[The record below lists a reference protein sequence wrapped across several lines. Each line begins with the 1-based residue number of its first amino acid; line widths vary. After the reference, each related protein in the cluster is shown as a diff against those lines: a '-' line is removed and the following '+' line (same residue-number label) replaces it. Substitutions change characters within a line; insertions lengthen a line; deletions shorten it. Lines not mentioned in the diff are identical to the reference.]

1 MRNSGPWADGGLGDR
16 PIRVLPTLL
25 PIPQPQALHTAP
37 GQRGE
42 TLVVIPPPSAF
53 SPQQWMWSSNRSG
66 HLAGSGDTWNPRKPV
81 LTVPGVTHTSRQG
94 AHSWATPTARPFFL
108 GTELS
113 LIFSPCLSPPGPRF
127 CTVGPHSQVWLCF
140 PQKIL
145 QGPRGLLGL
154 LSWLSLCVQ
163 RALQELSGLAFRIFA
178 HSDSRPSTILPG
190 LWSQALGPR
199 S

>member
-94 AHSWATPTARPFFL
+94 GHSWATPTARPFFL

-113 LIFSPCLSPPGPRF
+113 LIFFSLPLTPGASVLHCGAAQSGLALLPSENPSRASWPPGASLLAQPLRAESPPGTF
-127 CTVGPHSQVWLCF
+127 WSCFQDLCSF
-140 PQKIL
+140 RL
-145 QGPRGLLGL
+145 QTINHPA
-154 LSWLSLCVQ
+154 WSLVSGS
-163 RALQELSGLAFRIFA
+163 RA
-178 HSDSRPSTILPG
+178 
-190 LWSQALGPR
+190 
-199 S
+199 